1 MDALKIALRSCM
13 THGNTHQHYM
23 LFSHDRQTHQC
34 GTRSRR
40 TNAETV
46 PPHAADA
53 PMRDT
58 RAMFSVIVDVVIC
71 VVVAVCVV
79 CVVVDSH

>member
-1 MDALKIALRSCM
+1 MSVLTYNHR
-13 THGNTHQHYM
+13 
-23 LFSHDRQTHQC
+23 
-34 GTRSRR
+34 RR
-40 TNAETV
+40 TETV

-71 VVVAVCVV
+71 AVVAVCVV